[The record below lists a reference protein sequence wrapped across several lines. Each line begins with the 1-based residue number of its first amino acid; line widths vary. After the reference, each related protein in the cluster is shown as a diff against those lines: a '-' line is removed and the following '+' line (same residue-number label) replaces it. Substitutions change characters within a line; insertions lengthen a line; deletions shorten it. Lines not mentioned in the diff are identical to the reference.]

1 MTFYRIFLGK
11 ADMQMIDKDGSGY
24 SKKTINTGIKFLG
37 NALSL
42 AQKCQT
48 KMGVAD
54 SDKNTSTIFHSKKIA
69 YTQLCTQMLDLVG
82 IGLQ

>member
-1 MTFYRIFLGK
+1 MQKLDLVGIGLQWQAKSLRTKAVMMTFYRIFLGK

-42 AQKCQT
+42 AQKC
-48 KMGVAD
+48 
-54 SDKNTSTIFHSKKIA
+54 
-69 YTQLCTQMLDLVG
+69 
-82 IGLQ
+82 